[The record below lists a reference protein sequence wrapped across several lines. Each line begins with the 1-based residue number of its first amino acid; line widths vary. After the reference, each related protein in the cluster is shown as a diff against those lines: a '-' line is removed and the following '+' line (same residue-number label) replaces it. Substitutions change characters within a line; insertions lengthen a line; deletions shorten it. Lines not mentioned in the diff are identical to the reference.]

1 MLKTNKEMY
10 DALMKHEALKE
21 SKGKEE
27 SVKVEGVTYKLNW
40 SVEEREYNDEVTLK
54 EVVLHCVG
62 SNGFTISI
70 VVPDRLASM
79 VFDNM
84 KQYKWFLDGYVV
96 TEITSAMSFTES

>member
-10 DALMKHEALKE
+10 DALMKHEASKE

-27 SVKVEGVTYKLNW
+27 SIKVEGVTYKLHW
-40 SVEEREYNDEVTLK
+40 SVEDRAYNEEVNLK
-54 EVVLHCVG
+54 EVILRCVG

-70 VVPDRLASM
+70 VVPDRLARM
-79 VFDNM
+79 VFEDK
-84 KQYKWFLDGYVV
+84 KQYKWFLDGYVL